1 MKRIIAI
8 TLLAAL
14 IVACNKD
21 KFQTK
26 PQIKIKS
33 VTPNIV
39 PVNGTLS
46 VILQFTD
53 KEGDVSDSIIVVRE
67 RTNQKSPITPAIIN
81 TPIPSFPNTSEGEIQ
96 VFMPYQTSQT
106 ALIAGIPSIPIP
118 GTGNPPQKEPD
129 TLSLKFV
136 VRDKAGNKSDTAL
149 TSVIV
154 IRQ

>member
-8 TLLAAL
+8 TLLAAV

-53 KEGDVSDSIIVVRE
+53 KQGDVSDSIIVVRE
-67 RTNQKSPITPAIIN
+67 RTNQKLN
-81 TPIPSFPNTSEGEIQ
+81 H
-96 VFMPYQTSQT
+96 
-106 ALIAGIPSIPIP
+106 
-118 GTGNPPQKEPD
+118 
-129 TLSLKFV
+129 
-136 VRDKAGNKSDTAL
+136 
-149 TSVIV
+149 
-154 IRQ
+154 